1 MSSAPASMGEREIS
15 GGAATAPDFRPR
27 KYALLVVL
35 FCMLC
40 PPACGRLPSPGK
52 QDAAPLPTATLMKQ
66 YQASVAASEAPP
78 PAGRLTLERAVSEAL
93 TASPDL
99 SQIEQRVNAA
109 VEQLRQAEAG
119 FYPRL
124 IVAED
129 FNVTNN
135 PVFALMDIINQRR
148 LTSTIDFNHPGQQQ
162 NFSTRIQGEWSLF
175 EGGSTWYNR
184 KAAVNQR
191 RSVEAELLAA
201 RNQLVAKVSE
211 TYYRWLQAL
220 GFIAV
225 AERALESAQTDERLG
240 EARLKAEMALPSEVA
255 RLKAR
260 RAEMQGNLVN
270 AKTSSRRL
278 QAGLERLIARPIGAG
293 EIPEPGL
300 TVPTG
305 EASQA
310 VGEST
315 ALVQQALDKRPEMAA
330 VRALILAARERVR
343 ASRGGLLP
351 RVGTNASYQLDSE
364 RLDGAAESW
373 LVAVQA
379 TWALFEGG
387 LTSAKIS
394 EARARLKEMEAH
406 GKQVALDIALEVHQA
421 ALAVQEAA
429 EKIHVAAERK
439 QWSRQALEEV
449 RRQYQNQVVTVD
461 ALLQAEVA
469 WNQAEVGYTAALF
482 EGKIAQALLRQSLG
496 DFAEGIGAT

>member
-1 MSSAPASMGEREIS
+1 MSSAPTSMGKREIR
-15 GGAATAPDFRPR
+15 GGTRTTPAFRR
-27 KYALLVVL
+27 IKQALLMML
-35 FCMLC
+35 FFMLC
-40 PPACGRLPSPGK
+40 VPACSRLPSPGK
-52 QDAAPLPTATLMKQ
+52 QDPAPLPTASLMKQ
-66 YQASVAASEAPP
+66 YHASVDASMAPS

-93 TASPDL
+93 VASPEL
-99 SQIEQRVNAA
+99 SQMQQRIHAADEQV
-109 VEQLRQAEAG
+109 RQAESG

-124 IVAED
+124 IVTED
-129 FNVTNN
+129 FNLTNN

-148 LTSTIDFNHPGQQQ
+148 LTVTTDFNHPGQQQ
-162 NFSTRIQGEWSLF
+162 NFSTRMQGEWSLF

-191 RSVEAELLAA
+191 RSVEADLLAA

-225 AERALESAQTDERLG
+225 AEKALESAQTDERLG
-240 EARLKAEMALPSEVA
+240 EARQQAQMALPSEVA

-278 QAGLERLIARPIGAG
+278 QAGLERLMARPIGAA

-300 TVPTG
+300 TAAAG
-305 EASQA
+305 EASQ
-310 VGEST
+310 GIENT
-315 ALVQQALDKRPEMAA
+315 TTLVQQALDKRPEMAA
-330 VRALILAARERVR
+330 VRALIVAARERVR

-351 RVGTNASYQLDSE
+351 HVGTNASYQLDSE

-387 LTSAKIS
+387 LTTAKIN
-394 EARARLKEMEAH
+394 EAQARLKEMEAH

-439 QWSRQALEEV
+439 QWSEQALKEV
-449 RRQYQNQVVTVD
+449 RRQYQDQVVTVD